1 MENLVGTSS
10 VKTVN
15 PFNNEIVKQFDVME
29 DKEIDTKIEM
39 AEEAFKSWKKTAFA
53 VRAKLLH
60 KVASIMRDRK
70 EELGALATL
79 EMGKLHKEAIAEVEL
94 SADIF
99 DYYADNGEEFLADS
113 PLETPIG
120 SAFLS
125 YEPLGVLL
133 SVQPWNFPF
142 YQITRS
148 AAPNI
153 MAGNTMLFKHASN
166 VPQCAQ
172 VMEDIFAEA
181 GAPEGVYVN
190 LFITGKKATEL
201 VADKRIKA
209 VALTGSEPAG
219 SSIAAAAGK
228 YIKKSTLELGG
239 SDAFIVLDDANI
251 DEAVEAAVNGRIWN
265 AGQVCTSPKRII
277 VEDSIADAFL
287 EKAKAKFATIK
298 AGDPMDPETTLAPLS
313 SEKAVEDVIKQV
325 EKAVKEGATLLL
337 GGKRIDREG
346 AFMEPT
352 LLTNIGPDNSAYSEE
367 IFGPVFMFYRVK
379 NEEEAIELANAT
391 NFGLGGSI
399 FSGNDERAV
408 NVARQIVTGMV
419 YINHLTGITPELPF
433 GGTKGSGYGREQSPA
448 GIYEFVNAK
457 LIRTTKASNPN

>member
-1 MENLVGTSS
+1 MENSIKESS

-15 PFNNEIVKQFDVME
+15 PFTNETVKQFDVMN
-29 DKEIDTKIEM
+29 DKELESKISK
-39 AEEAFKSWKKTAFA
+39 ADAAFKTWKKTAFS

-70 EELGALATL
+70 KELGALATL
-79 EMGKLHKEAIAEVEL
+79 EMGKLHREAIQEVEL
-94 SADIF
+94 SAAIF
-99 DYYADNGEEFLADS
+99 DYYADNGEKFLADS
-113 PLETPIG
+113 PLETPVG

-172 VMEDIFAEA
+172 LMEDIFLEA
-181 GAPEGVYVN
+181 GAPEGVYQN
-190 LFITGKKATEL
+190 LFIPGEKASEL
-201 VADKRIKA
+201 VSDIRIKA
-209 VALTGSEPAG
+209 VTLTGSEPAG
-219 SSIAAAAGK
+219 ASIAAAAGK

-239 SDAFIVLDDANI
+239 SDAFIVLNDANVE
-251 DEAVEAAVNGRIWN
+251 EAVEAAVNGRMWN

-277 VEDSIADAFL
+277 VEESIADSFL
-287 EKAKAKFATIK
+287 EKVKAKFASIK
-298 AGDPMDPETTLAPLS
+298 PGDPMLPETTLAPLS
-313 SEKAVEDVIKQV
+313 SEKAVEGVIKQIQQ
-325 EKAVKEGATLLL
+325 AVKEGATVLL
-337 GGKRIDREG
+337 GSKRLDRKG
-346 AFMEPT
+346 AFMQPT
-352 LLTNIGPDNSAYSEE
+352 LLTDIKPGNSAYSEE

-379 NEEEAIELANAT
+379 DENEAVALANAT
-391 NFGLGGSI
+391 NFGLGGSV
-399 FSGNDERAV
+399 FSGDEKRAV
-408 NVARQIVTGMV
+408 NVARQIETGMV

-457 LIRTTKASNPN
+457 LIRVTKATNPN